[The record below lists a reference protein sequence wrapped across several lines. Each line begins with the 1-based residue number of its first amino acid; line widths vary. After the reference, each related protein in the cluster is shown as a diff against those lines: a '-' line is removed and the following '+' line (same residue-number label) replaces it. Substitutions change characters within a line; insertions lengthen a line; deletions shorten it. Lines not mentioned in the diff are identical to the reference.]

1 MTGSLPGASIVERM
15 DGALIPGWKTIRRY
29 FRLRAAPVL
38 AALTSL
44 VLMPVNVFLA
54 LLVRNGDPQG
64 YEQILDEYHRPMV
77 FRHTSGFVVNTVFAM
92 YLGTLLA
99 VQARTVPGGRRFRA
113 MAGTFAWAAVGGGVL
128 AAVSAAVAFLAG
140 GPKRR
145 STVEDGVEYSV
156 GVFDSDGSWQF
167 IAWWMAAFPAAAVL
181 GAGIGVLVSVARG
194 NPASPRPTP

>member
-1 MTGSLPGASIVERM
+1 M
-15 DGALIPGWKTIRRY
+15 DGALNPGWTTIRRHV
-29 FRLRAAPVL
+29 RLRAAPVL

-54 LLVRNGDPQG
+54 LVIANRDPQG

-77 FRHTSGFVVNTVFAM
+77 LRHTSGFFVNTVFAM

-99 VQARTVPGGRRFRA
+99 MEARTVPGGRRFPA
-113 MAGTFAWAAVGGGVL
+113 MVGTFAWAAVGGVVL
-128 AAVSAAVAFLAG
+128 AAVSAGVAFLAG

-145 STVEDGVEYSV
+145 STVENGVVYSV

-167 IAWWMAAFPAAAVL
+167 IAWWIAAFPAAAVL